1 MRTGKPHNFSTPFI
15 RFVSF
20 FTEFTWISEPIF
32 WELNFAVSIKPTLQS
47 PHNLSFAI

>member
-32 WELNFAVSIKPTLQS
+32 WELNFAVSIKPTPQS